1 MSAPTTVPFSDL
13 KAGHAELAD
22 ELRAA
27 FDRVLESGWFVL
39 GREVAAFEAEFADY
53 CGTAHCVGVANGL
66 EAMYLALRA
75 WDIGPGDE
83 VIVPANTYIAT
94 WLAVTMTGATPVPVE
109 PDAATR
115 NIDPSLIEAAVTPRT
130 RALLVV
136 HLYGLPAD
144 MAAIMPVARR
154 HGLRVLE
161 DAAHAHGARLDG
173 VRAGALGDAAAF
185 SFFPSK
191 NLGALGDGG
200 AVTTCD
206 AALAERMRVLRNYG
220 SVVKYHNLEKGIN
233 SRLDELQ
240 AALLRVKLPRLDA
253 WNERRAALARRY
265 LDGLAG
271 LPLRLPVTPPGCEPV
286 WHVFTVRSERRDQLA
301 AHLKAQGVD
310 TMIHYPIPPHMQPA
324 YPEYAHLSGTL
335 PRTEA
340 IHREILSLPLW
351 PQMDAAGQDHVI
363 QATRGFF
370 HG

>member
-1 MSAPTTVPFSDL
+1 MSAETLVPFSDL
-13 KAGHAELAD
+13 KASHAELAD

-27 FDRVLESGWFVL
+27 FARVLESGWFVL
-39 GREVAAFEAEFADY
+39 GEEVAAFEAEFAAY

-66 EAMYLALRA
+66 EAMYLVLRA

-94 WLAVTMTGATPVPVE
+94 WLAVSMTGATPVPVE
-109 PDAATR
+109 PEAATR
-115 NIDPSLIEAAVTPRT
+115 NIDPDRIETAITART
-130 RALLVV
+130 KAILVV

-144 MAAIMPVARR
+144 MAAILPVARR

-161 DAAHAHGARLDG
+161 DAAHAHGAALNG

-200 AVTTCD
+200 GVTTND
-206 AALAERMRVLRNYG
+206 GELAERVRVLRNYG

-240 AALLRVKLPRLDA
+240 AALLRAKLPRLDA
-253 WNERRAALARRY
+253 WNVWRAGLVRRY
-265 LDGLAG
+265 MSELAG
-271 LPLRLPVTPPGCEPV
+271 LPMTLPTTPSGYEPA
-286 WHVFTVRSERRDQLA
+286 WHVFTVRCARRDQLA
-301 AHLKAQGVD
+301 AHLKEHGVD
-310 TMIHYPIPPHMQPA
+310 TMIHYPIPPHLQPA
-324 YPEYAHLSGTL
+324 YPEFAHLAGRL
-335 PRTEA
+335 PITEA

-351 PQMDAAGQDHVI
+351 PHMTEAQQDHVI
-363 QATRGFF
+363 QATKGFF